1 VESTFSLFT
10 AFPRQKLQPSD
21 EALGECAVIVV
32 ENHSDDPDL
41 ELLFAATSLPASASS
56 EVRD

>member
-1 VESTFSLFT
+1 VESLFT